1 MKRIDDKIKEI
12 EKKDKTSRILYILF
26 VVIIGGFMIYAL
38 AKEKEIS
45 KKDILISDQ
54 YKDLEKTNNALK
66 VTNDSLIETKRSL
79 NISMT
84 PEEFWAE
91 TTKSNTVSSYFEY
104 ITFGADIERPE
115 ANIDKAITKI
125 IEDGNK
131 GWLWVGRTE
140 DNIKF
145 SESPDPPAANVVYR
159 TADTTSFS
167 LNSVP
172 KVGDILNLKINSRRT
187 FHSQTNRTGT
197 PSGIWAMGLKGYV
210 SKVETEHKSIIVE
223 VYYQKDMSNQ

>member
-26 VVIIGGFMIYAL
+26 VVIIGGFMWYAL
-38 AKEKEIS
+38 QAENEIKE
-45 KKDILISDQ
+45 KDILISDQ
-54 YKDLEKTNNALK
+54 YKDLEKTNDALK

-104 ITFGADIERPE
+104 ITYGADIARPKE
-115 ANIDKAITKI
+115 NIDKALNNI
-125 IEDGNK
+125 IENGNK
-131 GWLWVGRTE
+131 GWLWAGRTE
-140 DNIKF
+140 DDIKF
-145 SESPDPPAANVVYR
+145 SESPDPPAVNVIYK
-159 TADTTSFS
+159 TKDTTQFS

-172 KVGDILNLKINSRRT
+172 KVGDILILKIDSRKT
-187 FHSQTNRTGT
+187 YYSKDRTGAS
-197 PSGIWAMGLKGYV
+197 SGIWAMGLKAYV
-210 SKVETEHKSIIVE
+210 SRVEKEFKSVIIE